1 MPIAVAPNTILS
13 VEEIRR
19 ARRVRSAERIRTL
32 RQASRSGRM
41 MVVSST

>member
-19 ARRVRSAERIRTL
+19 ARRVRSADGMM
-32 RQASRSGRM
+32 QARAKGNG
-41 MVVSST
+41 